1 MKLLNILGAA
11 TAILLG
17 FNVAAQDS
25 KPAEPRKRTVAL
37 VSAVGDQFTYLR
49 QKQAVGSNMEPYTR
63 RVVKV
68 PNGELDN
75 IVLRGLDRAYAA
87 QDPDASRI
95 FMRLAAPEMEGVLP
109 QDRQKVAIG
118 KVMDQLAK
126 MDRSGWDLIVAVTP
140 AWQFSATGGMGSKL
154 QGLGLYV
161 QPLENTQGD
170 FDSEL
175 GGTEEFTTSDPN
187 DRAKKKK
194 SNVYVAP
201 YSYTQLWVI
210 DPKTLK
216 VISNEIQK
224 QHTKLFD
231 PNSASLDVQKQMS
244 VEVLASQIEGFVER
258 ASAKALKDAIGT
270 VTVEEKLPPG
280 AKQPEPAKK

>member
-1 MKLLNILGAA
+1 MKFLNIVGAA
-11 TAILLG
+11 FAILLG
-17 FNVAAQDS
+17 FNVAAQDA
-25 KPAEPRKRTVAL
+25 KPAEAKKRTVVL
-37 VSAVGDQFTYLR
+37 ISAVGDQFTYLR
-49 QKQAVGSNMEPYTR
+49 QKESVGSHLEPYTR

-68 PNGELDN
+68 ANGQLDN
-75 IVLRGLDRAYAA
+75 IVLRGLDRAYTA
-87 QDPDASRI
+87 QDPEASKV

-109 QDRQKVAIG
+109 QDREKVAID
-118 KVMDQLAK
+118 KILEQLAK
-126 MDRSGWDLIVAVTP
+126 TDRTGWDLIIAVTP

-175 GGTEEFTTSDPN
+175 GGTEEFMTSDPN
-187 DRAKKKK
+187 DRAQKKK
-194 SNVYVAP
+194 SNIYVAP

-210 DPKTLK
+210 DPRTLK
-216 VISNEIQK
+216 VISKDTQK

-231 PNSASLDVQKQMS
+231 PNSASLDVQKQMT
-244 VEVLASQIEGFVER
+244 VDMLATQIEGFVER